1 MKAVIQRVKKASVSV
16 DGKVVGRI
24 NTGLM
29 VLLGIH
35 ENDTINELQWIADK
49 ILKLRIF
56 DDSDGKMNI
65 SVKDVDGDILLVS
78 QFTLYGDLKKG
89 TRPSY
94 IEAARPE
101 VAIPLYE
108 KMIELL
114 KMDGLRVET
123 GIFGAMMDVELINS
137 GPVTIILER

>member
-1 MKAVIQRVKKASVSV
+1 
-16 DGKVVGRI
+16 
-24 NTGLM
+24 M

-35 ENDTINELQWIADK
+35 EHDTIDELKWMADK
-49 ILKLRIF
+49 ISKLRIF

-65 SVKDVDGDILLVS
+65 SVKDVGGDILLVS
-78 QFTLYGDLKKG
+78 QFTLYGDSKKG

-108 KMIELL
+108 KMIETLQNE
-114 KMDGLRVET
+114 GLRVET
-123 GIFGAMMDVELINS
+123 GVFGAMMDVELLNN

>member
-1 MKAVIQRVKKASVSV
+1 MRAVVQRVKKASVTV
-16 DGKVVGRI
+16 DGKIVGSIER
-24 NTGLM
+24 GLM

-35 ENDTINELQWIADK
+35 EKDTINELLWMAEK
-49 ILKLRIF
+49 IVKLRIF
-56 DDSDGKMNI
+56 EDEEGKMNI
-65 SVKDVDGDILLVS
+65 SVKDIGGDILLVS

-108 KMIELL
+108 KMIETL
-114 KMDGLRVET
+114 KNEGLRVET
-123 GIFGAMMDVELINS
+123 GVFGAMMDVELINS